1 MRTGEQLLSPAST
14 GLSEDIRR
22 KNGLSSQ
29 RPTHTHIL
37 TLTNTPS
44 KPLQLGVHIYKPW
57 MFLTVL
63 NSIAKHSEI
72 IRK

>member
-1 MRTGEQLLSPAST
+1 MRTGEQLLSPASI
-14 GLSEDIRR
+14 GLSEDIIR
-22 KNGLSSQ
+22 KTGLSSQ
-29 RPTHTHIL
+29 RPHTHTL

-44 KPLQLGVHIYKPW
+44 KPPQLWVHIYKPW

-63 NSIAKHSEI
+63 SSIAKHGEI